1 MTWRGKRNDH
11 LNDGNLKKGNP
22 ETQFKAGR
30 QAVENGKKGGIASG
44 IAKKKRA
51 DIKKTIQDILD
62 NKYTQVDGDKTGA
75 EVLAIT
81 LFAVASDPNH
91 KQFIQAQR
99 LIYELTGQD
108 KSPEDKKRIKQA
120 LKLQEK
126 EIELVQ
132 KKIDKDDDW

>member
-1 MTWRGKRNDH
+1 M
-11 LNDGNLKKGNP
+11 NDGNLKKGNP
-22 ETQFKAGR
+22 GTQFKAGR

-62 NKYTQVDGDKTGA
+62 NKYTQADGDKTGA
-75 EVLAIT
+75 EILAIT
-81 LFAVASDPNH
+81 LFAVATDPNH

-120 LKLQEK
+120 LKMQEK
-126 EIELVQ
+126 ELELIQ